1 MNQQAQAG
9 AKQYLAALTQQ
20 LRGLLRQARFAG
32 ALHGALQVASIIA
45 LAVWVS
51 LSVEHA
57 EIQWVWLPVIVI
69 LLGLR
74 WLAANW
80 ASATA
85 HKLGSAAQQAARA
98 QLLKRWAEVDPV
110 RPQVSTERANLMV
123 EPSEQLF
130 GYFARF
136 LPQLSHALVIPLLIL
151 VVVAW
156 LDWIAALFLLFAA
169 PIIPIFMA
177 LVGMGA
183 ARLNERH
190 IHTTQRL
197 AGLFV
202 DRVRYLTNL
211 KLFGAE
217 TRALSDIEE
226 AGDVMRRSN
235 MATLKIAFLSSA
247 VLEFFAAVAIAAV
260 AIYVGF
266 SLLGYFTFGPAASMN
281 FVSGLTILL
290 LAPEFFQPLRNLS
303 AHYHDRAA
311 ALAAAGLLQVEQ
323 QALKA
328 GPEAKVKRDAD
339 SGLHLTQVSFGY
351 RQKPVIADFS
361 WPLQG
366 GQIGVLNG
374 PSGSGKTTL
383 LKLLTG
389 QLLPQHGCISIPNS
403 SHIAYMA
410 QEPYVL
416 AGSIADNLRLVRQ
429 DASNQTLQQALSSAG
444 LDKPLDTMIGEQG
457 QGLSGG
463 ELRRLALARMVLHP
477 SPLMIFDEPT
487 AGLDAATSQT
497 VLRAINELRAPGR
510 VIVIC
515 SHDPAVWQLADSLV
529 STLKG
534 PVEGA
539 HI

>member
-328 GPEAKVKRDAD
+328 GPEAKVKHDAD
-339 SGLHLTQVSFGY
+339 RGLHLTQLSFGY

-361 WPLQG
+361 WQLQG

>member
-339 SGLHLTQVSFGY
+339 SGLHLTQLSFGY

-361 WPLQG
+361 WQLQG

-463 ELRRLALARMVLHP
+463 ELRRLALARTVLHP

>member
-9 AKQYLAALTQQ
+9 AKQYLTALTQQ
-20 LRGLLRQARFAG
+20 LRGLIRQARFAG
-32 ALHGALQVASIIA
+32 ALQGALQVASIIA

-339 SGLHLTQVSFGY
+339 SGLHLTQLSFGY

-361 WPLQG
+361 WQLQG

-497 VLRAINELRAPGR
+497 VLRAINELRAPDR
-510 VIVIC
+510 VIIIC

-534 PVEGA
+534 PVEGS

>member
-69 LLGLR
+69 LLGSR

-98 QLLKRWAEVDPV
+98 QLLKRWAKVDPV

-266 SLLGYFTFGPAASMN
+266 SLLGYFAFGPAASIN

-339 SGLHLTQVSFGY
+339 SGLHLTQLSFGY

-361 WPLQG
+361 WQLQG

>member
-328 GPEAKVKRDAD
+328 GPEAKVKHDAD
-339 SGLHLTQVSFGY
+339 RGLHLTQLSFGY

-361 WPLQG
+361 WQLQG

-539 HI
+539 YI

>member
-339 SGLHLTQVSFGY
+339 SGLHLTQLSFGY

-361 WPLQG
+361 WQLQG

-497 VLRAINELRAPGR
+497 VLCAINELRAPGR